1 MRKAALQVHS
11 TAASVLLLVLLL
23 SATGHHAVTGL
34 KFIVMPVFGSPA
46 LDVMGV
52 AANLQSR

>member
-1 MRKAALQVHS
+1 VHS